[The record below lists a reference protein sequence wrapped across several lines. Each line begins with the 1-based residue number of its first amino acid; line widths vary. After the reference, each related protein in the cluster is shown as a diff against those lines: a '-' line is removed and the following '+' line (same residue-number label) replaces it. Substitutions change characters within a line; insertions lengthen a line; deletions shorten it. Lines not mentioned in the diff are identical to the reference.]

1 MPDPKRPHSS
11 VASNFQADADR
22 LFVRSAARA
31 IHVLSAFH
39 EADGPLSLSDIATKA
54 EIDRS
59 AAQRLVHTLMTLGHI
74 RRSPDDRGYLPGLR
88 LLDHTHDTLRLDPVV
103 QVATPVILEMRK
115 SITERIDFSLYD
127 ETRVIYALR
136 MQSKRETFYAT
147 LVGHSVP
154 TYCTA
159 GGRATL
165 CALPPEEAR
174 EIINR
179 FALHSYTSYT
189 NVDPDSIMNSLEQAR
204 RDGFAQVQNEFVLG
218 EVAIGVPVVNRQGRP
233 LGAIHIAGSL
243 SEWSA
248 EDFARRAAPIAQEAA
263 RAISGSF

>member
-1 MPDPKRPHSS
+1 M
-11 VASNFQADADR
+11 
-22 LFVRSAARA
+22 
-31 IHVLSAFH
+31 
-39 EADGPLSLSDIATKA
+39 
-54 EIDRS
+54 
-59 AAQRLVHTLMTLGHI
+59 
-74 RRSPDDRGYLPGLR
+74 
-88 LLDHTHDTLRLDPVV
+88 LDHTHDTLRLDPVV

-115 SITERIDFSLYD
+115 SIAERIDFSLYD

-165 CALPPEEAR
+165 CALPPEEAH